1 MSDFAVLAENVYK
14 TYTLGSIAVPVLSG
28 VTFGI
33 KKQEFVAIMG
43 PSGSGKSTLLNL
55 IGCLDR
61 PTSGKIIIENTDT
74 TELSDD
80 ELSKIRG
87 KNIGFVFQTF
97 NLIPRL
103 TILQNVELPMI
114 YQEIQKLKRLER
126 AEFLL
131 EQLGLR
137 DRMTHR
143 PPQLS
148 GGERQRVAIAR
159 ALANEPGII
168 LADEPT
174 GNLDTSSGEQVM
186 RIFKSL
192 HEGGSTIILVT
203 HDILI
208 ARHADRIMRI
218 EDGKIVSQNI

>member
-218 EDGKIVSQNI
+218 EDGKLVS